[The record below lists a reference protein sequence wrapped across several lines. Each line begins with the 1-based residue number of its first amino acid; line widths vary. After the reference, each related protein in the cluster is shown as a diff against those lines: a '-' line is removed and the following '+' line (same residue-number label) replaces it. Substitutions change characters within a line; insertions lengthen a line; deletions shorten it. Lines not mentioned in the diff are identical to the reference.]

1 MNLSTKEKI
10 AKIYELVKRG
20 TTEGEKAAAEIALN
34 KILKKHDL
42 SEEYLLTIHLTEY
55 EFKYSTQLDLDLF
68 AQLYTFFFKGKEFN
82 ATKTGFTRKSI
93 LINME
98 YVDWVLMSTAYE
110 YFKRHMNAQFRK
122 FCVPLVKKCRSAKT
136 QNKRRKELQKQFFS
150 RYIIKSK
157 IYHQEQI
164 TDVDISSLSGKERAD
179 KERIDNIEGGNY
191 HTQINTGLYIE
202 Q

>member
-34 KILKKHDL
+34 KLLKKHDL

-68 AQLYTFFFKGKEFN
+68 VQLHSFFFKGKEFN

-93 LINME
+93 FINME
-98 YVDWVLMSTAYE
+98 YLDYVLLSTSYE
-110 YFKRHMNAQFRK
+110 YFRRHMNAQFK
-122 FCVPLVKKCRSAKT
+122 KVCVPIINRCRSAKT
-136 QNKRRKELQKQFFS
+136 KNARRKELQAEFFS
-150 RYIIKSK
+150 RYVIKSK
-157 IYHQEQI
+157 IFNDEQI
-164 TDVDISSLSGKERAD
+164 TQVDSSKLSQKSKQD
-179 KERIDNIEGGNY
+179 KERISGIEGGNY
-191 HTQINTGLYIE
+191 HTQINTGLYLE
-202 Q
+202 